1 MRSTIVLKVLAAL
14 LLALA
19 VYAFTWGP
27 PAAHPPT
34 STASYRSLR
43 TGDMLLCRTGAAG
56 FRLSTAFTG
65 AHYSHVG
72 IILAAHETTLGVPL
86 VLESHCHPHTPYPD
100 LVTGTVRPGWQLHVL
115 SRRVQEYADLN
126 HGWSAVRRLRGG
138 PPLPPLLELLR
149 SPRRGR
155 FPGGADMLLSA
166 GLRSLRDRWVGERCE
181 AGAALERHP
190 DELCCSAFAALW
202 YRTAGVMRPRL
213 PLTAVYPHMF
223 LNDDPRL
230 GLQAPFR
237 FDPPA
242 LLA

>member
-1 MRSTIVLKVLAAL
+1 MHLVLRLLLAL
-14 LLALA
+14 LLAAA
-19 VYAFTWGP
+19 VYATTWGP
-27 PAAHPPT
+27 PIVHPPT
-34 STASYRSLR
+34 TQYHGAFR
-43 TGDMLLCRTGAAG
+43 TGDMLLCRTGAAD

-72 IILAAHETTLGVPL
+72 IILATESTPLGVPL

-100 LVTGTVRPGWQLHVL
+100 LVTGIARQGWQLHVL
-115 SRRVQEYADLN
+115 SRRVQEYDDLH
-126 HGWSAVRRLRGG
+126 HGWSVVRRLRGG
-138 PPLPPLLELLR
+138 PPLPPLLELLA

-166 GLRSLRDRWVGERCE
+166 GLRSLRDRWGGERCE
-181 AGAALERHP
+181 AGAALERRP
-190 DELCCSAFAALW
+190 DELCCSAFVALW
-202 YRTAGVMRPRL
+202 YRTSGVMRPQL

-223 LNDDPRL
+223 VKDDSRL
-230 GLQAPFR
+230 GLQPPFR